1 MAISNPEQGVNYC
14 EGTSG
19 ARVEWQT
26 PDRDILFDDE
36 AKNEAIAAYYEAA
49 KEAQDGTD
57 AEGNPITPPSPKAIQ
72 ALLEEKYP
80 WDGYTVEESSQMPI
94 RYVLDEQVTEL
105 VETFT
110 IAPGDSITTENVLAK
125 NKYYTFVTSGMLEL
139 TPDPE
144 TNKDS
149 DRADALY
156 FFSSTADEL
165 RGPSNLL
172 QINDLQFQNLYFN
185 AARDGTPYDP
195 FHVYSIGYVGNEST
209 VTFTLANQGNGTFQV
224 DIYENEYRL
233 RIVKELDE
241 GEAPPVIYFDQTR
254 DKPFLNLNIACGG
267 ECPTRTSF
275 ACECNGT
282 RSCYW
287 DNQEGAIAKIFE
299 GNKNG

>member
-1 MAISNPEQGVNYC
+1 MAISNPEQGVAYC
-14 EGTSG
+14 EGASG

-49 KEAQDGTD
+49 REAQKGTD
-57 AEGNPITPPSPKAIQ
+57 AEGNPITPPSSRALQ
-72 ALLEEKYP
+72 ELLESRYP
-80 WDGYTVEESSQMPI
+80 WNGYTVEESSQMPI
-94 RYVLDEQVTEL
+94 RYVIDEQVTEL
-105 VETFT
+105 VETLT
-110 IAPGDSITTENVLAK
+110 VGPGGSVPTVNTLTK
-125 NKYYTFVTSGMLEL
+125 NKYYTFVTSGLL
-139 TPDPE
+139 TLGGGIF
-144 TNKDS
+144 
-149 DRADALY
+149 ADAIY
-156 FFSSTADEL
+156 RIDSNAETTE
-165 RGPSNLL
+165 PSDLL
-172 QINDLQFQNLYFN
+172 TIDDIQFQNLYFN
-185 AARDGTPYDP
+185 AARNGTPYDP
-195 FHVYSIGYVGNEST
+195 FHVYSVGYVGNNST
-209 VTFTLANQGNGTFQV
+209 VTFTLANQGSGTFQV